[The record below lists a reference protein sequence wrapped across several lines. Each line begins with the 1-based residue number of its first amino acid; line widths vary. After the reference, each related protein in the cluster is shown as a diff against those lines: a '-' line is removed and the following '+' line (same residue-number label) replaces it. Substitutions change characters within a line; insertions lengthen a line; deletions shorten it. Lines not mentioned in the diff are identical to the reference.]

1 MIEAPAR
8 ENDRGGNGQRRQ
20 YEQTEGR
27 KAPLRDSRGPWW
39 LPVHEDLAMLWA
51 DPVCLLGAQSPG
63 CSSKPTEKPNRL
75 DGFVLCS
82 APLPLSAFHIFLS
95 ASGRGTCCCPA
106 KGMTTGCKLDSYLK
120 SRGSKGSHLSSMSC
134 TRTTLQWLQQQCQQ
148 VPGPC
153 LIHCPHLLKKPTSWC
168 QKIK

>member
-1 MIEAPAR
+1 MIKAPAR

-20 YEQTEGR
+20 YEQTKGR

-82 APLPLSAFHIFLS
+82 APLPLSTFHIFLS
-95 ASGRGTCCCPA
+95 ALGRGTCCCPV
-106 KGMTTGCKLDSYLK
+106 KGMATGCKLDSYLK
-120 SRGSKGSHLSSMSC
+120 SRGSKGPPLLRVSHQNHSPMTSAAVPASPRPLPNSLSTSAEKAN
-134 TRTTLQWLQQQCQQ
+134 
-148 VPGPC
+148 
-153 LIHCPHLLKKPTSWC
+153 LLMPKN
-168 QKIK
+168 